1 MRIKTITLLFAAV
14 LLFFFFT
21 GCDRA
26 EQKNSTSPAPR
37 PQVETPAPVPSTL
50 PEITEATTDDIIEPE
65 HGDIIDTTDEE
76 LNLLFEGSELEL
88 ELPDAEEEPVELLDF
103 EESVNLEDLEG
114 ALEEEVVE

>member
-1 MRIKTITLLFAAV
+1 MRIKTITLFFAAV

-26 EQKNSTSPAPR
+26 EQKTTPPAQP
-37 PQVETPAPVPSTL
+37 PQVETPAPAPVPSTL
-50 PEITEATTDDIIEPE
+50 PEITEVTADDIIEPE

-114 ALEEEVVE
+114 APEEVRE